1 MQTIDKTPDLVGQI
15 QAFETF
21 QDIPSEALEWMV
33 ANGEY
38 VLYQAGENLFYP
50 DMPVEYMQIIVKG
63 RYVIYL
69 ERDGKRREAG
79 VWGAGHVTGVLP
91 FSRMK
96 KAGGFGRVLEDCYVL
111 RLHKKYFV
119 EMVQV
124 SYELVQNLVA
134 VMSSRIRDFSQL
146 RFQDEKLMALG
157 KLSAGLAHE
166 LNNPAAAMVRSA
178 EELYKRQ
185 HQTPEKFKSVIT
197 MAITPQQTDEINAIL
212 FKRIAEYDD
221 DATLPL
227 IERQSMEDDLEDWL
241 DDHGI
246 VEHGDLIETFTNF
259 RVTADDL
266 DQMEAI
272 LDQGSGEAIQP
283 ILHWFESS
291 MSLELLV
298 KEIQESAKRISE
310 LVQSVK
316 NYSHM
321 DRALTKEPTDVQEGI
336 KNTLT
341 MLKHKLKKQE
351 IAIEKSCSIE
361 LPKVMAFG
369 GQLNQVWTNLIDNAI
384 DAMPDGGTLGVD
396 IYADRDKVCVDISD
410 TGTGIPEDIAT
421 RIFEP
426 FFTTKAMDEGT
437 GMGLDISKKIVDRHD
452 GQIRV
457 ASEPGKTVFMVCF
470 PEIKD

>member
-246 VEHGDLIETFTNF
+246 
-259 RVTADDL
+259 
-266 DQMEAI
+266 
-272 LDQGSGEAIQP
+272 
-283 ILHWFESS
+283 
-291 MSLELLV
+291 
-298 KEIQESAKRISE
+298 
-310 LVQSVK
+310 
-316 NYSHM
+316 
-321 DRALTKEPTDVQEGI
+321 
-336 KNTLT
+336 
-341 MLKHKLKKQE
+341 
-351 IAIEKSCSIE
+351 
-361 LPKVMAFG
+361 
-369 GQLNQVWTNLIDNAI
+369 
-384 DAMPDGGTLGVD
+384 
-396 IYADRDKVCVDISD
+396 
-410 TGTGIPEDIAT
+410 
-421 RIFEP
+421 
-426 FFTTKAMDEGT
+426 
-437 GMGLDISKKIVDRHD
+437 
-452 GQIRV
+452 
-457 ASEPGKTVFMVCF
+457 
-470 PEIKD
+470 